1 MLVGIGERCKISL
14 WLRRKICHQLLL
26 LRSLLLLTHQKR
38 KMARSKLP
46 FQGFINNFADIDR
59 SELRETILYAQSFL
73 DSFHEI
79 KRSEME
85 RYDRYSNESGI
96 QSSNAL
102 ITLATV
108 MIPVVLLVIS
118 QEKIFVMLHACDKWL
133 VVSIISLL
141 IISVAIGV
149 IVHAV
154 NGKFFHRLAVAT
166 MNAVEQTSELV
177 DDMDSPDEIYVE
189 FAKNMQETSKTERLI
204 NKNGIF
210 RASRSW
216 QIAQYVVVSISGILL
231 MILLIRML
239 F

>member
-1 MLVGIGERCKISL
+1 
-14 WLRRKICHQLLL
+14 
-26 LRSLLLLTHQKR
+26 
-38 KMARSKLP
+38 
-46 FQGFINNFADIDR
+46 
-59 SELRETILYAQSFL
+59 
-73 DSFHEI
+73 
-79 KRSEME
+79 
-85 RYDRYSNESGI
+85 
-96 QSSNAL
+96 
-102 ITLATV
+102 
-108 MIPVVLLVIS
+108 
-118 QEKIFVMLHACDKWL
+118 
-133 VVSIISLL
+133 
-141 IISVAIGV
+141 
-149 IVHAV
+149 
-154 NGKFFHRLAVAT
+154 